1 VGQIA
6 TEAPSFDKFQ
16 VRTGRTFPIA
26 VLMTRSMA
34 D

>member
-16 VRTGRTFPIA
+16 VRTGLTFPIA